1 MKEKSLGFWPVFM
14 MLTLSVGLSSHVIL
28 LPTVLEYCGRDA
40 WMCGIIAFIVL
51 VPWAT
56 VFITGTMRRT
66 KQINI
71 RQWLRTRLSPF
82 GAWILITPVILFL
95 LHTSFQSFIQTT
107 SWTSSTYLPETPQLV
122 VMICF
127 MTLIGF
133 AVWNGLRAIAYM
145 SCLLLPGVVFLG
157 DFVMSANMPNKNYA
171 LLLPM
176 MENGWFVPL
185 QGAVYAASCLMELFM
200 LLFIQHF
207 FSGVMKNWQLLLQ
220 LCFIMLL
227 MLGPAIGAITEFG
240 PVEADKLLYPAFTQW
255 RLVSIG
261 KYVEHVDF
269 FAIYQWISG
278 AFIRISLG
286 IALVMELIPLR
297 KPKARLTFI
306 VTVSLIYIVLCKI
319 LLAHLNAAQQIVQ
332 LTFILDIGIIVF
344 VTTWLW
350 LLSFK
355 GVPKE
360 GGLDEKSKQRADAG
374 ATNNL

>member
-14 MLTLSVGLSSHVIL
+14 MLTLSVGLSSHVVL
-28 LPTVLEYCGRDA
+28 LPTVLEVSSRDA
-40 WMCGIIAFIVL
+40 WMCGIIAFVVL
-51 VPWAT
+51 IPWAT
-56 VFITGTMRRT
+56 VFITGTMKRT
-66 KQINI
+66 KQINL

-82 GAWILITPVILFL
+82 GAWVLISPVIVLL
-95 LHTSFQSFIQTT
+95 LHTSFQSFLQTT

-127 MTLIGF
+127 MILIGF

-157 DFVMSANMPNKNYA
+157 DFVMSVNMPNKNYA

-176 MENGWFVPL
+176 AEHGWGPPL
-185 QGAVYAASCLMELFM
+185 HGAVYAVSCLMELFM

-220 LCFIMLL
+220 LGFIMLL
-227 MLGPAIGAITEFG
+227 MLGPAVGAITEFG
-240 PVEADKLLYPAFTQW
+240 PEEADKLLYPAFAQW

-269 FAIYQWISG
+269 FAIYQWMSG
-278 AFIRISLG
+278 AFVRISLG
-286 IALVMELIPLR
+286 MALVLELIPLR
-297 KPKARLTFI
+297 KPKARLIFI
-306 VTVSLIYIVLCKI
+306 VTLSLIYIVLGKI
-319 LLAHLNAAQQIVQ
+319 LLGHLNAAQTIIQS
-332 LTFILDIGIIVF
+332 TFIMDIGIVVF

-360 GGLDEKSKQRADAG
+360 GGLDENAKQRAEAG
-374 ATNNL
+374 AANNL